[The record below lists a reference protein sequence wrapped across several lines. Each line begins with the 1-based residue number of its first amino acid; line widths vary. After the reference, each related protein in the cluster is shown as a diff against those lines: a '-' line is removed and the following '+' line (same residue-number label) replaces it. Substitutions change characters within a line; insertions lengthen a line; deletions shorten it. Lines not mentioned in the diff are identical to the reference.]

1 MQMDTRSSNSPAQRR
16 EARRREARKQATR
29 TAVLEAAQRLFALHG
44 YENTTVRA
52 IADAAGITERTLYRY
67 FDGKEGLLAEEAIT
81 WTEKLCDAI
90 RNRPPGEGPYIAVQR
105 AMIAVAREQT
115 RPSGDSS
122 LARLIEFPRPIEL
135 VRRSSPRPLRKL
147 ETAIADAVRARR
159 GGPEPEFDDQVLGRL
174 AVAVLRSAAIR
185 HRESL
190 ATTGASP
197 GLVPLLTDSFAA
209 VARLTSSTSGAENG
223 H

>member
-1 MQMDTRSSNSPAQRR
+1 MQMDTQSSNSPAQRR

-52 IADAAGITERTLYRY
+52 VADAAEITERTFYRY

-90 RNRPPGEGPYIAVQR
+90 RNRPPGDGPYIAVQR

-122 LARLIEFPRPIEL
+122 LARLIEIPRPLEL

-147 ETAIADAVRARR
+147 ETAIADAVAARR
-159 GGPEPEFDDQVLGRL
+159 GAPQADFDDQVAGRI
-174 AVAVLRSAAIR
+174 AVTALRSAATR
-185 HRESL
+185 HRELL

-197 GLVPLLTDSFAA
+197 GLVPLLTEAFATIS
-209 VARLTSSTSGAENG
+209 RLTRSTSGAENG
-223 H
+223 D

>member
-1 MQMDTRSSNSPAQRR
+1 MQMETRPSNSPAQFR
-16 EARRREARKQATR
+16 EAGRRQARKQATR
-29 TAVLEAAQRLFALHG
+29 TAVLEAAQRLFALNG

-90 RNRPPGEGPYIAVQR
+90 STRPPGEAPYPAVQR
-105 AMIAVAREQT
+105 AMITVAGELNGD
-115 RPSGDSS
+115 SGDGS

-135 VRRSSPRPLRKL
+135 VRRSSPRPLRQL
-147 ETAIADAVRARR
+147 ETAITDAVRARR
-159 GGPEPEFDDQVLGRL
+159 GGPEPQFDDQILGRL

-185 HRESL
+185 HRELL

-197 GLVPLLTDSFAA
+197 GLVSLLTDSFAA
-209 VARLTSSTSGAENG
+209 VARLTSSTSGAGNG

>member
-1 MQMDTRSSNSPAQRR
+1 MDTQSSNSPAQGR
-16 EARRREARKQATR
+16 EAGRREARKQATR
-29 TAVLEAAQRLFALHG
+29 TAVLQAAQRLFALHG

-52 IADAAGITERTLYRY
+52 IADSAGITERTLYRY

-90 RNRPPGEGPYIAVQR
+90 RRRPPGEGPYLVVQR

-185 HRESL
+185 HRELL

>member
-1 MQMDTRSSNSPAQRR
+1 MQMDTQSSNSPAQRR
-16 EARRREARKQATR
+16 EASRRQARKQATR
-29 TAVLEAAQRLFALHG
+29 TAVLDAAQRLFALHG
-44 YENTTVRA
+44 YENTTVRE
-52 IADAAGITERTLYRY
+52 IADAAEITERTFYRY
-67 FDGKEGLLAEEAIT
+67 FDGKEGLLAEEAT
-81 WTEKLCDAI
+81 GWTEKLCDAI
-90 RNRPPGEGPYIAVQR
+90 RNRPAGEGPYIAVQR

-115 RPSGDSS
+115 RPSGDSA
-122 LARLIEFPRPIEL
+122 LARLIEIPRPIEL

-147 ETAIADAVRARR
+147 ETAIAGAVRARR
-159 GGPEPEFDDQVLGRL
+159 GGPEPELDDQVLGRL

-185 HRESL
+185 HREL
-190 ATTGASP
+190 RATTGASP